1 MFRASHF
8 WTGSTADAS
17 YTRDAVAS
25 APGKP
30 SIPMGTGLGDGVHPD
45 RWNPEDTLGASI
57 AQCQTLTFLALAG
70 KVRSD
75 VRAIRTEVT
84 LELETVDKTTRVS
97 RITLE
102 ATITVAP
109 GSDPEKTAAMYQ
121 KAHKYCYI
129 ANSLNSEVVVRP
141 TVVVA

>member
-8 WTGSTADAS
+8 WTGSTADAAF
-17 YTRDAVAS
+17 TRDAVAS

-30 SIPMGTGLGDGVHPD
+30 SIPLTTGAADLATPG

-84 LELETVDKTTRVS
+84 LELETACTSHRWDDAATLSAALAAEWERVAEPLRARS
-97 RITLE
+97 
-102 ATITVAP
+102 A
-109 GSDPEKTAAMYQ
+109 DPAA
-121 KAHKYCYI
+121 
-129 ANSLNSEVVVRP
+129 SGRS
-141 TVVVA
+141 

>member
-8 WTGSTADAS
+8 WTGSTADAAF
-17 YTRDAVAS
+17 TRDAVAS

-30 SIPMGTGLGDGVHPD
+30 SIPLTTGAADLATPG

-84 LELETVDKTTRVS
+84 LELETVDKVTRVS

-102 ATITVAP
+102 ATITVAA
-109 GSDPEKTAAMYQ
+109 GSDPEKTAAMYE

-129 ANSLNSEVVVRP
+129 ANSLNSEIVLRP